1 MSIQTILQAVII
13 GLLMGGVYA
22 LIAAGAS
29 IYFGVMRIV
38 NYAHGEF
45 LTLAMFIAY
54 YLVMSTGINLYIAM
68 LITGVVMFCVG
79 YLYQRGLLNQLFKKE
94 KERAPGSLLLFSL
107 GVGMIIKNGCQ
118 IIFGTNPRVL
128 QTPYNGTTFVLGEY
142 IFSKPRTIAMLISI
156 VAIVL
161 ISLFMHKTETGRALR
176 AVSQNRAVA
185 PLMGIDQSKMFALA
199 FGLGIGLVGIAG
211 AAMLPFFTLSYTS
224 GSAYG
229 FKSFVIIVLGGLGS
243 IPGALVAGLVVGL
256 IESVGALFFSSAIAN
271 SLPFLLF
278 VIILLVRP
286 TGLFGKERS

>member
-1 MSIQTILQAVII
+1 MSFQTVLQAVII

-38 NYAHGEF
+38 NYAHGEL
-45 LTLAMFIAY
+45 LTLSMFITY
-54 YLVMSTGINLYIAM
+54 YLVTSAGLDLYIAM
-68 LITGVVMFCVG
+68 LICGVIMFCIG
-79 YLYQRGLLNQLFKKE
+79 YVYQRGLLNKLFKKE
-94 KERAPGSLLLFSL
+94 KDRAPSSLLLFSL

-118 IIFGTNPRVL
+118 IIFGTNPRVV
-128 QTPYNGTTFVLGEY
+128 QTPYNGTTFIAGEY
-142 IFSKPRTIAMLISI
+142 IFSKPRTIAMLISFI
-156 VAIVL
+156 AIAL
-161 ISLFMHKTETGRALR
+161 IAVFMHRSETGRALR

-211 AAMLPFFTLSYTS
+211 SAMLPFVTLSYTS

-256 IESVGALFFSSAIAN
+256 IESVGSLFFSAAIAN

-286 TGLFGKERS
+286 SGLFGKERS